1 MRIKHSSRTA
11 MCFCLAMAMTGTC
24 CASNDKSK
32 MDADKL
38 NQTQLTDDSDCGENC
53 EAEAPDLIAIKEK
66 PVQKNRPSISDKTV
80 LVTLREDCTDDD
92 IRSLAKD
99 FNLEVKY
106 IYSFGKTCALSSKV
120 SLSEKEIYNLIALL
134 KADSRVITAGPDHII
149 YLDDREWKGF
159 NKPEIM

>member
-1 MRIKHSSRTA
+1 MRIKHSSRAA
-11 MCFCLAMAMTGTC
+11 MYFCLAMAMTGTC
-24 CASNDKSK
+24 CASNDKNSK
-32 MDADKL
+32 NVDGDISVAVE
-38 NQTQLTDDSDCGENC
+38 S
-53 EAEAPDLIAIKEK
+53 PDPIAIKN
-66 PVQKNRPSISDKTV
+66 PGTQKGRPSISDKTV
-80 LVTLREDCTDDD
+80 LVTLRDDCTDDD
-92 IRSLAKD
+92 IRTLAKE

-134 KADSRVITAGPDHII
+134 KADSRVITAEPDHII

>member
-1 MRIKHSSRTA
+1 MRIKHSSRAA
-11 MCFCLAMAMTGTC
+11 MYFCLAMAMTGTC
-24 CASNDKSK
+24 CATNDKNSK
-32 MDADKL
+32 
-38 NQTQLTDDSDCGENC
+38 NDDEDISVEFPV
-53 EAEAPDLIAIKEK
+53 ESPDPIAIKN
-66 PVQKNRPSISDKTV
+66 PGAQKGRPSISDKTV

-134 KADSRVITAGPDHII
+134 KADSRVITAEPDHII

>member
-1 MRIKHSSRTA
+1 MRIKHTSRTA

-32 MDADKL
+32 TDANKQ
-38 NQTQLTDDSDCGENC
+38 NETQLTDALDCGENC

-66 PVQKNRPSISDKTV
+66 PGQKNRPSISDKTV
-80 LVTLREDCTDDD
+80 LVTLKDSCTNED
-92 IRSLAKD
+92 IYSLAKD

-134 KADSRVITAGPDHII
+134 KADSRVLTAEPDHII

>member
-11 MCFCLAMAMTGTC
+11 MCFCLAMAMTSTC

-32 MDADKL
+32 TDANKL
-38 NQTQLTDDSDCGENC
+38 KETQLTDALDCDENC
-53 EAEAPDLIAIKEK
+53 EVEAPDLIATKGK
-66 PVQKNRPSISDKTV
+66 PGQKNRPSISDKTV
-80 LVTLREDCTDDD
+80 LVTLKDSCTNEDVY
-92 IRSLAKD
+92 SLAKD
-99 FNLEVKY
+99 FNLDVKY

-134 KADSRVITAGPDHII
+134 KADSRVVNAEPDNII

-159 NKPEIM
+159 NTPEIM

>member
-1 MRIKHSSRTA
+1 MRIKHSSRNA
-11 MCFCLAMAMTGTC
+11 MLFCLALAVSGNC
-24 CASNDKSK
+24 CASSDKSK
-32 MDADKL
+32 LDTTKL
-38 NQTQLTDDSDCGENC
+38 DNPQLTDESDCGENC

-66 PVQKNRPSISDKTV
+66 PGQKNRPSISDKTV
-80 LVTLREDCTDDD
+80 LVTMKDSCTDED
-92 IRSLAKD
+92 IYSVAKD

-134 KADSRVITAGPDHII
+134 KADSRVLTAEPDHII